1 MLKNRRTTS
10 SRAIAILLLLATAL
24 CLNVSAV
31 LAQQRSPTTLYVSPD
46 GSGADG
52 RSEETAFNT
61 IGEAVAELVA
71 GDTVLVMNGTYT
83 ESDFTA
89 PIAYIAVSGRPDAWI
104 TFKAYPGH
112 EPKIKSRNITAL
124 RIVGASYIV
133 IDGFD
138 IEGSRDEV
146 SPSEADRILC
156 DGLNASELV
165 NKAQGNG
172 IEIVADYNNQNQI
185 SHHIIVRNNRVYRFG
200 GNGIEVV
207 RADYMTIENNEVYEN
222 AFFSPFDTSGI
233 TLYQLRDLE
242 PVPPGQEGRIVKN
255 FIRGNIAFRNENK
268 FGFVKGFEGNGC
280 DRSAGISDGNG
291 IIIDDFRNTQGDQSK
306 KRPYGGRTLI
316 ENNIVYDNGGRG
328 INVFSSN
335 HVDVVNNT
343 SYKNGRTGP
352 TNADMASDETKD
364 VRFLNNIIYARSDRK
379 ANSVLFR
386 RGQEADRT
394 TVRYD
399 NNLVFG
405 SSDFDEAS
413 GDNNIIGLDPEFV
426 NAEAEDF
433 SLRDDSPA
441 IDGGVDELD
450 GLMAP
455 AKDQRGVSR
464 PQFGGVDIGALE
476 FVSEDLME
484 SKNRRVFR
492 RGAKAKPS
500 GHLFD
505 LRITLSQ
512 VWQSGIF

>member
-1 MLKNRRTTS
+1 VKNRHTTS
-10 SRAIAILLLLATAL
+10 SIAITILLSLATAL
-24 CLNVSAV
+24 CLNVMTV
-31 LAQQRSPTTLYVSPD
+31 LAQQRSPTTLYVSPN

-61 IGEAVAELVA
+61 IGEAVDQLVA

-83 ESDFTA
+83 EPDFKA
-89 PIAYIAVSGRPDAWI
+89 PIAYIAISGRPDAWI

-112 EPKIKSRNITAL
+112 RPKIKSRNITAL

-146 SPSEADRILC
+146 SPAEADRILC
-156 DGLNASELV
+156 DGLDTSELV

-172 IEIVADYNNQNQI
+172 IEIVADYDNEDQI

-200 GNGIEVV
+200 GNGIESV
-207 RADYMTIENNEVYEN
+207 RADYITVENNAVYEN

-233 TLYQLRDLE
+233 TLYQQRDLE
-242 PVPPGQEGRIVKN
+242 PVSAGQEGKTVKN

-268 FGFVKGFEGNGC
+268 FGFAKGFEGNGC

-291 IIIDDFRNTQGDQSK
+291 IIIDDFRNTQGDQST
-306 KRPYGGRTLI
+306 KRPYGGRTLV

-352 TNADMASDETKD
+352 TNADIASDETKD

-379 ANSVLFR
+379 ANSVIFKP
-386 RGQEADRT
+386 GEEGDRT

-413 GDNNIIGLDPEFV
+413 GGNNITGRDPELV
-426 NAEAEDF
+426 NAADENFA
-433 SLRDDSPA
+433 LRDGSPA
-441 IDGGVDELD
+441 IDSGVDELN
-450 GLMAP
+450 GLIAP
-455 AKDQRGVSR
+455 AEDQQGVSR
-464 PQFGGVDIGALE
+464 PQRGGIDIGALE
-476 FVSEDLME
+476 FVSAGSME
-484 SKNRRVFR
+484 SKNRRVLQ
-492 RGAKAKPS
+492 RGVKAATPRYTA
-500 GHLFD
+500 GF
-505 LRITLSQ
+505 
-512 VWQSGIF
+512 